1 MILLGFFPPSSFQI
15 QIFFNGKV
23 LIESIH
29 GYDKGKEAFEGVL
42 RR

>member
-1 MILLGFFPPSSFQI
+1 MILLGFFLPV
-15 QIFFNGKV
+15 FFKFKFFLNGKV